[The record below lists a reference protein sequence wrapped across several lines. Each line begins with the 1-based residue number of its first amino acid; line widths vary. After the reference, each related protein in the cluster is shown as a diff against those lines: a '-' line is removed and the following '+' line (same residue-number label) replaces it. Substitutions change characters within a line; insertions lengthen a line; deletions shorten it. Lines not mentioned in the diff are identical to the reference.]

1 MSNEELKS
9 LIDSIQPGPRIKA
22 DPIRTILQE
31 LLHRIEK
38 LEENK

>member
-9 LIDSIQPGPRIKA
+9 LIDSIQPESGIKA
-22 DPIRTILQE
+22 DTIRTILQE
-31 LLHRIEK
+31 LLHGIEK